1 MSRKTCPRCQNK
13 KFYRVRR
20 SKLRCRNCGYEFKP
34 KLGGLRLSRERWKK
48 ITFWFVLDQPIL
60 RIEEQTGISHY
71 SVVKAVNLLRQLM
84 FKDIPTV
91 FSGTVEVD
99 ETYLGGQKK
108 NKRKSVLLREKQE
121 DQESKR
127 GFGTKKQ
134 PVFGILAR
142 SGKVY
147 ARLVAD
153 IEAKDLIPIIE
164 KKVKKGSR
172 ICSDTWRAYTGLATR
187 GYLHRTVKHQEKEY
201 AQGKN
206 HINGLEGFFGYLKR
220 KLASKGGVRREYLSL
235 FLSEYVWRY
244 NYRQLA
250 VNQKV
255 NRLLKLL
262 EDFSGQNRKLPLYMN
277 LTVNIRNC

>member
-1 MSRKTCPRCQNK
+1 MRCK
-13 KFYRVRR
+13 
-20 SKLRCRNCGYEFKP
+20 NCLYEFKP
-34 KLGGLRLSRERWKK
+34 KLGDLRLIRAQWKQ
-48 ITFWFVLDQPIL
+48 IIFWFVLDQPLL
-60 RIEEQTGISHY
+60 RIKDQVGVSYY
-71 SVVKAVNLLRQLM
+71 STVKAVGFLRQLM
-84 FKDIPTV
+84 AKDVPGV

-108 NKRKSVLLREKQE
+108 NKRKSVLLREKNQG
-121 DQESKR
+121 QESKR

-142 SGKVY
+142 SGKVF
-147 ARLVAD
+147 ARLVD
-153 IEAKDLIPIIE
+153 DTEARDLLPIIK
-164 KKVKKGSR
+164 KKVRLGSH
-172 ICSDTWRAYTGLATR
+172 ICSDTWRAYTGLATK
-187 GYLHRTVKHQEKEY
+187 GFVHRTVEHQKKEY
-201 AQGKN
+201 AWGKN

-244 NYRQLA
+244 NYRQLT

-262 EDFSGQNRKLPLYMN
+262 EDFSG
-277 LTVNIRNC
+277 